1 MGKGIRYSDKLNQEA
16 VNQVVIQGY
25 RVEEVSARLGISIKS
40 LCSWKKFSK
49 PARQRLEEHGLQAE
63 NAQLKRELKW
73 AQQAMFDYI
82 EMLYNPNLGTP
93 AMVGCDPL
101 RITF

>member
-49 PARQRLEEHGLQAE
+49 PARQRLEWFAGRERA
-63 NAQLKRELKW
+63 AQTRT
-73 AQQAMFDYI
+73 
-82 EMLYNPNLGTP
+82 EMGATGD
-93 AMVGCDPL
+93 V
-101 RITF
+101 